1 MPQAKNLDEAIDNLV
16 NVPLTNGRFNDFF
29 VDTTEARGG
38 EATFQ
43 ILKRELNKTKMEN
56 KHYLLAG
63 AKGCGKSTELMRLQL
78 ALPDFLIVSYSVKN
92 ELDIFKFTHPE
103 LLIATMKKLFEAA
116 QLNNLVVDERS
127 LQLVLNW
134 VDKMDTEIIKTAGSG
149 LDTKAGVTAKA
160 GLPGLLKIFTE
171 LTVRAKFDTLVKETI
186 HKSGDNLI
194 SQLIDNCNILINE
207 IKHRLHSIN
216 KQGLLIII
224 EDLDKIDLKQGEELF
239 LNYASRLVALNVN
252 TIYTYPI
259 SLIYHPK
266 ANIVLSSFDYMFLL
280 PMIKTHT
287 KNGLPY
293 MENGQLEL
301 KTIVEKRMSPEL
313 FESPELM
320 MKFIRYSGGVIFD
333 LLRTLRD
340 AVNSALNHERNI
352 IIEKDWL
359 LAYYRLID
367 YYRSMIADRIEGNTV
382 VIKAADYNAALVK
395 VALSETK
402 QPENTREELELRQN
416 LCILS
421 YNSEAW
427 IDVHPAVKEIL
438 ILKQLID
445 VRYRIQ

>member
-1 MPQAKNLDEAIDNLV
+1 
-16 NVPLTNGRFNDFF
+16 
-29 VDTTEARGG
+29 
-38 EATFQ
+38 
-43 ILKRELNKTKMEN
+43 
-56 KHYLLAG
+56 
-63 AKGCGKSTELMRLQL
+63 
-78 ALPDFLIVSYSVKN
+78 VKN